1 MTTLA
6 ERIGQLVAEQSK
18 ATKKSK
24 GQIIADLA
32 KHCAIKAPSIYNW
45 LDGTTK
51 NLQGMNLIKT
61 AEFFNVSPAWLN
73 SGKGPKT
80 MLIMRETP
88 AEYAQGVSDKDF
100 VLIEELANDLG
111 AGNGGSLKEY
121 DEVDGHRA
129 YRRDWIEKNGF
140 NPNKLKLLQVKGDS
154 MVPYV
159 FDGNKVLINT
169 ADRRIIDGEHYAIRV
184 GDYCKVKRLFTQ
196 GDGKIR
202 VESYNAPV
210 EYITRND
217 DAEVLGI
224 VVDRNGTSR
233 GR

>member
-1 MTTLA
+1 MSTLA
-6 ERIGQLVAEQSK
+6 ERIGGLVADFEKSS
-18 ATKKSK
+18 KKSK
-24 GQIIADLA
+24 GQVIADLA
-32 KHCAIKAPSIYNW
+32 KHCAIKEPSIYNW
-45 LDGTTK
+45 LDGSTK
-51 NLQGMNLIKT
+51 RLQGMNLIN
-61 AEFFNVSPAWLN
+61 AAAFFNVNPVWLD
-73 SGKGPKT
+73 SGRGPKT
-80 MLIMRETP
+80 LLVLNEP
-88 AEYAQGVSDKDF
+88 APQYASGVSENDF

-140 NPNKLKLLQVKGDS
+140 NPSKLKLLQVKGDS
-154 MVPYV
+154 MVPYL

-202 VESYNAPV
+202 VESYNAPT
-210 EYITRND
+210 EFITRND